1 VSPNPL
7 VVSAHALDT
16 GSGEGFVADA
26 AVFAELD
33 CRAVCVATS
42 VLSHGPLPLDL
53 VARQLD
59 AVQPMGPVAAVRVGF
74 VSGDAQVELVAS
86 FSRRVAPAPTVVASP
101 ARAGATAVLD
111 VATRD
116 AIQRELFPAS
126 RVVVARATDCAFLAG
141 LEVTDLDG
149 LRDAAKRL
157 RDLGARAALVA
168 GLVVRGRVLDL
179 VDDDGKVVVLDTAR
193 IQAPRVPGL
202 AGAHAAALTAHLAR
216 GLPLS
221 GAAEAAQRYI
231 GFRLQRG
238 R

>member
-1 VSPNPL
+1 
-7 VVSAHALDT
+7 
-16 GSGEGFVADA
+16 
-26 AVFAELD
+26 
-33 CRAVCVATS
+33 
-42 VLSHGPLPLDL
+42 
-53 VARQLD
+53 
-59 AVQPMGPVAAVRVGF
+59 
-74 VSGDAQVELVAS
+74 
-86 FSRRVAPAPTVVASP
+86 
-101 ARAGATAVLD
+101 
-111 VATRD
+111 
-116 AIQRELFPAS
+116 
-126 RVVVARATDCAFLAG
+126 VARATDCEFLAG
-141 LEVTDLDG
+141 LEVADLDG

>member
-1 VSPNPL
+1 VSSGPL

-16 GSGEGFVADA
+16 GFGEGFVADA

-53 VARQLD
+53 VARQLE
-59 AVQPMGPVAAVRVGF
+59 AVQPIGSVAAVRIGF
-74 VSGDAQVELVAS
+74 VSGDAQVELIAG
-86 FSRRVAPAPTVVASP
+86 FARRIAPATTVVASP
-101 ARAGATAVLD
+101 VRVGSTAVLD

-126 RVVVARATDCAFLAG
+126 RVVVARAADCAFLAG
-141 LEVTDLDG
+141 LEVADLDG

-157 RDLGARAALVA
+157 RDRGARAALIA

-179 VDDDGKVVVLDTAR
+179 VDDEGKVVVLDTAR
-193 IQAPRVPGL
+193 IQAPRIPGL

-216 GLPLS
+216 GLPLA
-221 GAAEAAQRYI
+221 GAAEAAQRYV